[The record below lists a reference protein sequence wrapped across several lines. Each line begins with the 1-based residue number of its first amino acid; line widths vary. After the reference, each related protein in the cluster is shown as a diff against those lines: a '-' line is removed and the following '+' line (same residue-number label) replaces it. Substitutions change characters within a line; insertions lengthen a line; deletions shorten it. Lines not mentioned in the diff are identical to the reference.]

1 MFDRIL
7 VAVDGSQFSDAA
19 LAAAAGLAAKTGSQ
33 VDVLHVHEHEM
44 PHSKAVHLADLET
57 SSEAERVVS
66 EATAKLTA
74 QGVHAQSHLIEA
86 DTHDVAR
93 RIIEFADENKADVII
108 VGRRGLSTLTGM
120 LVGSV
125 SNKLVHVAKVP
136 VLVAH

>member
-19 LAAAAGLAAKTGSQ
+19 LVSAAGLAAKTGAD
-33 VDVLHVHEHEM
+33 VDVVHVHEHDL
-44 PHSKAVHLADLET
+44 PHSKAVHLAELET
-57 SSEAERVVS
+57 STEASGVV
-66 EATAKLTA
+66 EAATAKLTA
-74 QGVHAQSHLIEA
+74 QGVHATGHVLEA

-93 RIIEFADENKADVII
+93 RIVEFADENRSDVII
-108 VGRRGLSTLTGM
+108 VGRRGFSTLTGM

>member
-19 LAAAAGLAAKTGSQ
+19 LAAAAGLAAKTGAE
-33 VDVLHVHEHEM
+33 VDVVHVHEHDL
-44 PHSKAVHLADLET
+44 PHSKAVHLAELET
-57 SSEAERVVS
+57 STEASGVV
-66 EATAKLTA
+66 EAATAKLTA
-74 QGVHAQSHLIEA
+74 QGVKAQGQVLEA

-93 RIIEFADENKADVII
+93 RIIEFADENRADVII

>member
-7 VAVDGSQFSDAA
+7 VAVDGSHFSDAA
-19 LAAAAGLAAKTGSQ
+19 LAATAGLAAKTGSQ
-33 VDVLHVHEHEM
+33 VDVVHVHEHEI
-44 PHSKAVHLADLET
+44 PHSKAVHLADLERP
-57 SSEAERVVS
+57 SEAADVVAA
-66 EATAKLTA
+66 ATARLTA
-74 QGVHAQSHLIEA
+74 QGVHAQGHLLQA

-93 RIIEFADENKADVII
+93 RIIEFADESQADVII